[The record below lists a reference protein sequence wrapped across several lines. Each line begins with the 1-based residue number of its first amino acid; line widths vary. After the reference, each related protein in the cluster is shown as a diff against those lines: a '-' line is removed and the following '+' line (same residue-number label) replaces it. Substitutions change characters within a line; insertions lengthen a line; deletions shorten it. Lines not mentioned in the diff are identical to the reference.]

1 MRSTTIQS
9 AGSDIRAQSFE
20 AATRTFENSLQNVS
34 STSGNIFQAFEEIRE
49 EIEGENSYMRV
60 RIDNL
65 GDKTDLDRNQI
76 QHLQDEKE
84 VLELKAAKLSI
95 KFQEMMT
102 TIELFERHRKEI
114 TYTASLLN
122 DSLNRARKLK
132 GLDFEDDGSI

>member
-1 MRSTTIQS
+1 
-9 AGSDIRAQSFE
+9 
-20 AATRTFENSLQNVS
+20 
-34 STSGNIFQAFEEIRE
+34 
-49 EIEGENSYMRV
+49 MRV